1 MSAPSTRTTP
11 DLLTD
16 WHRRVRESQFAH
28 YEASKQLA
36 RANYTFGIPVVVIST
51 FVGTAVFA
59 TLEKASGTEFRIT
72 VGCISVLAAVL
83 SSLQTFLRFSER
95 SEKHRAVGVRYG
107 SIRREIELLQA
118 SAQPY
123 DPKRLSEVKE
133 KIDSISTE
141 APELSERIWKR
152 TEGLLKGRQ

>member
-1 MSAPSTRTTP
+1 MPAQPKTIE

-36 RANYTFGIPVVVIST
+36 RANFAFGIPVVILST
-51 FVGTAVFA
+51 FVGTSVFA
-59 TLEKASGTEFRIT
+59 TLGKDSHTEFRIA
-72 VGCISVLAAVL
+72 VGCVSVLAAVL

-95 SEKHRAVGVRYG
+95 AEKHRAVGVRYG
-107 SIRREIELLQA
+107 AIRREIELLQT
-118 SAQPY
+118 STQPY
-123 DPKRLSEVKE
+123 DSKRIDAVRE

-141 APELSERIWKR
+141 APELSQRIWKR
-152 TEGLLKGRQ
+152 TEGLLKGRP